1 MSLTLEV
8 VPLVNGAEN
17 EDATV
22 NVKRDNTENEKST
35 TNVKKKR
42 RVEEPKAI
50 TMLAEVFLRIMYP
63 LSTCMSK
70 FVTTGLAKSLDYSP
84 HVIFHHGSKAVYF
97 SESAWDSFVKHLHL
111 IECYFANNI
120 AGRKTNVRL
129 LDSDIEIDIVKQRG
143 ELQMRIRN
151 LTKYDEKLLLTKQ
164 EFLILNNTAQSIT
177 RYVKQLGFSKPI
189 LQDYLIHT
197 VETQPDVPILYSPID
212 TSIFNR
218 IPYEVE
224 VWRNLRDLT
233 NHNDNQEQ
241 LLAEEEE
248 EGENEE

>member
-1 MSLTLEV
+1 MEVSPPPLED
-8 VPLVNGAEN
+8 GKEN
-17 EDATV
+17 EDPT
-22 NVKRDNTENEKST
+22 S
-35 TNVKKKR
+35 NVKKKR
-42 RVEEPKAI
+42 KIEESKVT

-70 FVTTGLAKSLDYSP
+70 FVTIGLVKSLSYSP
-84 HVIFHHGSKAVYF
+84 HVIFHHGTKAVNF

-120 AGRKTNVRL
+120 VGRKTNVRL

-143 ELQMRIRN
+143 DLQMRIRN
-151 LTKYDEKLLLTKQ
+151 LTKHEEKLLLTKQ
-164 EFLILNNTAQSIT
+164 EFFIFNSTAPCIT
-177 RYVKQLGFSKPI
+177 RYVKQLGFSRPI

-197 VETQPDVPILYSPID
+197 METQPDVPILYSPID

-224 VWRNLRDLT
+224 VWRHLRDFSNL
-233 NHNDNQEQ
+233 NENNKEQ
-241 LLAEEEE
+241 LVLEDVNENNNKEQLTLEEEE
-248 EGENEE
+248 